1 MIDVFPFN
9 GIPVAVL
16 GLGKSGRTAAEA
28 LRKSG
33 ADVRAW
39 DDKAETRDKAAAAGI
54 PIVDLM
60 AMDWSE
66 VPTFVLSPGIPHSFP
81 KPHPVVTRA
90 KAASAEII
98 CDVELLA
105 RAQRE
110 AAYVGTTGTKGKSTT
125 TALIGHILELAGR
138 DVGVGGNLGTPALTL
153 PALGPG
159 GVYVIEMSSY
169 QLELTH

>member
-39 DDKAETRDKAAAAGI
+39 DDKPETRDKAAAAGI

-66 VPTFVLSPGIPHSFP
+66 VPTLVLSPGIPHSFP

-98 CDVELLA
+98 SDDASFRPRSSWFESSW
-105 RAQRE
+105 
-110 AAYVGTTGTKGKSTT
+110 TTGPITRSP
-125 TALIGHILELAGR
+125 ASCSWNPAGR
-138 DVGVGGNLGTPALTL
+138 PRKRSGSPW
-153 PALGPG
+153 
-159 GVYVIEMSSY
+159 
-169 QLELTH
+169 